1 MGPSETVGRK
11 RPIMCTFEKCERA
24 KMPPSAINQHMKSTF
39 STDESLTLTRLLFH
53 SSSGQRLPNICCFFF
68 PLLYSFHC
76 PFLAFVFVLYLYC
89 TESAYKLLK

>member
-11 RPIMCTFEKCERA
+11 RPIMCTFVKCERA

-53 SSSGQRLPNICCFFF
+53 SSSGQRLPNICWFFF
-68 PLLYSFHC
+68 HFYIAFIVHFSLLS
-76 PFLAFVFVLYLYC
+76 LYYIC
-89 TESAYKLLK
+89 TVQKVHINY